1 MLKHWVN
8 RSTMEIRS
16 IALKKCDSL
25 PAPRHSQLALPL
37 VLVAHIAIFASNSGV
52 VELYVG
58 NVQHSKA
65 AMWANSTRDG
75 ASSEA
80 LTYSNCRVNWR
91 HVGVILSQSWG
102 KADNV
107 TYPINWAGSTF
118 GMSNA
123 FSIFQKFLCSIS
135 LGPQERCSL
144 TAPRNAAER
153 RRPAETQQRRGFDGK
168 SPLRIFEALVAIL
181 KDVHIGSTFF
191 WA

>member
-135 LGPQERCSL
+135 LGPQE
-144 TAPRNAAER
+144 TQRNDVDLPKRSSVAASMGR
-153 RRPAETQQRRGFDGK
+153 AHWGFSRHWWQFSKMFISVPHFFG
-168 SPLRIFEALVAIL
+168 R
-181 KDVHIGSTFF
+181 KDF
-191 WA
+191 